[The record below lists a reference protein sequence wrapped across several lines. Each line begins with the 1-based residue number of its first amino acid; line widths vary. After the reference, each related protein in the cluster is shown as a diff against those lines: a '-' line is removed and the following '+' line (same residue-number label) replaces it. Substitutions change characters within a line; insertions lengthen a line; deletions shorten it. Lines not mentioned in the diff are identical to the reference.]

1 MTQTNSESQQPI
13 LPLTL
18 PGILLGVGLGGFFD
32 GIFLHQLL
40 QWHHMFSSKI
50 TVDTVQGLQM
60 NTLGDGV
67 FHTVT
72 WISVLV
78 GLYILYSRVTESRRK
93 VWGSSVLWAWIL
105 SGWGYFNVV
114 EGILDHQILGLHHV
128 RSGPNQLAWDMSFLA
143 LGVILLVIGRLIRSK
158 AKPVAQTLAHA

>member
-128 RSGPNQLAWDMSFLA
+128 RYGPNQLAWDMSFLA